1 MADLTGEEVQQ
12 SRVMPT
18 ELLGDDPGQ
27 EPEVIVPKNQ
37 EGVAVSWMFE
47 GQRSSFQEAAS
58 RNNQQMGGTRI
69 LSSWEVDSKNPPSS
83 CVHPTRK
90 WDDEASGRT
99 ASEFTK
105 MRFPGLDLTE
115 EVLDRHKMRY
125 ASDSSGLSSPIE
137 PGYSRKSRKEEW
149 MDETTEL
156 LRMQI
161 AEQQKITAMIK
172 AQTEMLAGMSSYLR
186 SMFGLL
192 HNIYRVS
199 LTQNESLTQ
208 IGNALDDVAYSV
220 QWMTPQAPEEPSKK
234 AEPSRAELEAEAL
247 RMAERAATAD
257 KNPEIPTLTPGVM
270 FGDDSKR
277 RKPPP
282 PAVMEPAEFRSKYN

>member
-27 EPEVIVPKNQ
+27 EPETIVPKNQ

-47 GQRSSFQEAAS
+47 GQRSSFQEAAG

-69 LSSWEVDSKNPPSS
+69 LSSWEVDSRNPPSS

-90 WDDEASGRT
+90 WDDESSGRT

-125 ASDSSGLSSPIE
+125 TSDSSGPSSPRE

-149 MDETTEL
+149 MDETAEL
-156 LRMQI
+156 LRVQI

-199 LTQNESLTQ
+199 LTQNEALSQ
-208 IGNALDDVAYSV
+208 ISNTLDDVAYSV
-220 QWMTPQAPEEPSKK
+220 QWLAPQVAEESNKK

-247 RMAERAATAD
+247 RMAERAAAD
-257 KNPEIPTLTPGVM
+257 QSSEIPTLAPGTV
-270 FGDDSKR
+270 FGEESKR

-282 PAVMEPAEFRSKYN
+282 PAVAEPAEFRSKYN